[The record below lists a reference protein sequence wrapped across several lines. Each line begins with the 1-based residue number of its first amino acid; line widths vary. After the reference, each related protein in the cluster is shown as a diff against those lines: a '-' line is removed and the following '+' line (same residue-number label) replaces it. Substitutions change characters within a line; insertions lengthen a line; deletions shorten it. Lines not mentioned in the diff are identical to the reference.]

1 MIGLLAS
8 FLFFAHGE
16 RQKNLF
22 SKIVDCFPPDFVE
35 MLYLAIIRNFKKRKI
50 ILINIFIQSLLVYMA
65 FCICWCSRY
74 SGGKWNKRF
83 NPLTF
88 WQFFSRH
95 YIEWF
100 GTTPFLSVRLSKI
113 GLFSDLSLLCHIK
126 MLCHA
131 HVFSYM

>member
-35 MLYLAIIRNFKKRKI
+35 MLYLAIIRNFKKRKM

-65 FCICWCSRY
+65 LY
-74 SGGKWNKRF
+74 ADVADTVGGNGIRGSI
-83 NPLTF
+83 L
-88 WQFFSRH
+88 
-95 YIEWF
+95 
-100 GTTPFLSVRLSKI
+100 
-113 GLFSDLSLLCHIK
+113 
-126 MLCHA
+126 
-131 HVFSYM
+131 